1 MSVNLIN
8 ISTPNREEFIKVLM
22 FLSCLPEINIRPETI
37 GTSIGFDID
46 RPYIQLKLDSK
57 DVRYGTHDSNMPE
70 MSIIDASTYWLNSFG
85 QEIVNKIDVSGNK
98 LFLQRQASFV
108 YNKDKW
114 VYFELDP
121 EINLTFI

>member
-1 MSVNLIN
+1 MTSDLIN
-8 ISTPNREEFIKVLM
+8 IPTPNSKEFNYSLL
-22 FLSCLPEINIRPETI
+22 FLSNLPNVNVDRR
-37 GTSIGFDID
+37 SIGVTVEFDFD

-57 DVRYGTHDSNMPE
+57 DVRYGTHDSNIPE